1 MKTQI
6 ELHAGLEIVHDKK
19 IVNEQ
24 IEILKNKIVK
34 IEELLVSSGET
45 FMLDFEMYEYFKNK
59 INKRNIEKQ
68 RPLVFSTGYWTNKN

>member
-34 IEELLVSSGET
+34 IEELLVSSGEA
-45 FMLDFEMYEYFKNK
+45 FMLDLEMYEYFKNK
-59 INKRNIEKQ
+59 INKRNIENQ

>member
-45 FMLDFEMYEYFKNK
+45 FMLDLEMYEYFKNK
-59 INKRNIEKQ
+59 INKRNIENQ